1 MRYEIIQNEIH
12 KQGFLLE
19 TEKKL
24 MSKKNLLKEIE
35 KRLVDLKIENNQEIK
50 REINTICQ
58 VLSDRYRKMVEYKT
72 IEIKKTDIIFYRLFM
87 EYKKDKFVSFDKL
100 LNKRKLK
107 YQINIKRGIPKK
119 NAQLI
124 SLQLISNLL
133 SRMMKKKK
141 FYKELLIF

>member
-1 MRYEIIQNEIH
+1 MRCEIIQNEIH
-12 KQGFLLE
+12 KQSFLLE

-35 KRLVDLKIENNQEIK
+35 KRLVDLKIEDNQEIK

-58 VLSDRYRKMVEYKT
+58 LLSDRYRKMIEYKT
-72 IEIKKTDIIFYRLFM
+72 IETKKTDIIFYKLFM
-87 EYKKDKFVSFDKL
+87 EYNKDKFVSFDKL

-107 YQINIKRGIPKK
+107 YQMKIKRGIPKK
-119 NAQLI
+119 NAQLVN
-124 SLQLISNLL
+124 SRLISNHS

-141 FYKELLIF
+141 F